1 MNYSTG
7 ESISLADDAS
17 YNNAPEASRSS
28 LQGNVVGRGNFSDR
42 AYNGASTMPSG
53 ALRVDTYFEGDTHK
67 NNQLPK
73 KKKKKSITGS
83 LKKLVGYKAGKPKS
97 SKTSLAASSSFS
109 EDDTVNS
116 HNINEESSLG
126 MEVQRLEEN
135 IPALQSKIAAIRFNI
150 QSLERNLISTRNDLA
165 RAHDQLH
172 SATLELEDLQRSA
185 IEADIG
191 LSNLCQRQRRM
202 PYPFFSDVFV
212 GSRSTRSMSCTSS
225 ERQFFLTP
233 TSSLVEDD
241 DSDMCYTPRS
251 RAYSFESLSSQTAE
265 RDATQLVLHG
275 SNNSREVDVD
285 ATPLKRN
292 SSSKKSRSRNSESI
306 DTPSTAASTES
317 PPEDEVAR
325 GKKVAFF
332 KHESFIRTHDLGMLT
347 ENGLLSLHDTDL
359 GTLID
364 ALFKRG
370 LQSAMD
376 ESDSWTPV
384 RETEKILN
392 KRSKAK
398 DEVDGPIGSWPN
410 AASGSD
416 VLVWSAPCEFEG
428 HGSQYPVAK
437 ARGLIPTTAINLVRL
452 LLDSN
457 RTKEYNK
464 MSLGRTDEHC
474 FSKGV
479 DEQDKC
485 PNTGIQG
492 EAKIV
497 RSKSQPP
504 IIRRP
509 VELRIL
515 LHARR
520 LHAEG
525 ETPKYITIGRSV
537 WESAEGTAE
546 SSDASATRCEMLL
559 SANLIRELDCDNGE
573 SWCELTTITHAAS
586 PGGIPLSIGKRVGLA
601 AAANYVKD
609 IRAVFE

>member
-1 MNYSTG
+1 MQ

-17 YNNAPEASRSS
+17 YNNPPEASRSF
-28 LQGNVVGRGNFSDR
+28 QRGNMGRDYFSDK
-42 AYNGASTMPSG
+42 AYNGASTMPAS
-53 ALRVDTYFEGDTHK
+53 ALRVDTFLEGDTHK

-73 KKKKKSITGS
+73 KKKKKSLAGS
-83 LKKLVGYKAGKPKS
+83 LKKLVGYKTSGKPKS
-97 SKTSLAASSSFS
+97 SKTSLTTSSSYS
-109 EDDTVNS
+109 EDETVNS
-116 HNINEESSLG
+116 HTINEESSLA
-126 MEVQRLEEN
+126 MEVQRMEEN
-135 IPALQSKIAAIRFNI
+135 IPTLQSKIAMIRSNI

-165 RAHDQLH
+165 KAHDHLY
-172 SATLELEDLQRSA
+172 SATMELEDLQRSA
-185 IEADIG
+185 IETDIG
-191 LSNLCQRQRRM
+191 LSTLCQRQRRM
-202 PYPFFSDVFV
+202 PYPFSDVFV
-212 GSRSTRSMSCTSS
+212 GSRSTRSMSCTSA
-225 ERQFFLTP
+225 EHQFFLTP
-233 TSSLVEDD
+233 TSSLIEDD

-251 RAYSFESLSSQTAE
+251 TAYSFESLSSPAD
-265 RDATQLVLHG
+265 RDATELMPNDSH
-275 SNNSREVDVD
+275 NNREVDVD

-292 SSSKKSRSRNSESI
+292 SSSKKNISRNNESI

-317 PPEDEVAR
+317 PPEDVAKGNEVS
-325 GKKVAFF
+325 FY
-332 KHESFIRTHDLGMLT
+332 KHESFIRTHDLGLLT
-347 ENGLLSLHDTDL
+347 ENGLLPLHDTDL

-370 LQSAMD
+370 LQSAVD

-392 KRSKAK
+392 KRCKAN
-398 DEVDGPIGSWPN
+398 DEVDGPIGSWSN
-410 AASGSD
+410 AASGGD

-437 ARGLIPTTAINLVRL
+437 ARGLIPTTAISLVQL

-559 SANLIRELDCDNGE
+559 SANLIRELDCGNGE

-586 PGGIPLSIGKRVGLA
+586 PGGIPLSIGKRVGLV
-601 AAANYVKD
+601 AAANYIKD
-609 IRAVFE
+609 IRAVFQ